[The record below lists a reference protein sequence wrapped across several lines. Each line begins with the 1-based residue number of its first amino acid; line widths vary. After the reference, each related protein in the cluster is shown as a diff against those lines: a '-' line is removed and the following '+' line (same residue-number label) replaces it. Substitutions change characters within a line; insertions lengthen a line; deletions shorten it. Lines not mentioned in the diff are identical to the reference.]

1 MNIKQ
6 VLYQISSQGIKV
18 SAEDGKL
25 KINAPKGALTAEIRE
40 LLSQNKTELLQL
52 LQQKSNN
59 FNASSIPLVSVPRNE
74 HFILS
79 YQQERLWYV
88 AQLMPDSAALNLSQ
102 AVRIKGLIDISSLQE
117 SWNQIVNRHEIIRTN
132 FALVDGSLVQEPV
145 PQLDVSLDFEDYLDL
160 STNEITAVIAKKVVQ
175 EFDQSF
181 DLYEAPLFRLKL
193 LRFSETDGVLILVCH
208 HIISDILSINLL
220 IQELLALYDASLE
233 QKESPLKELE
243 IQYGDYAIWQ
253 RQWLQGEVLD
263 KGLNYWQEQLAGVP
277 SLYPIPIDN
286 FQISRGFRGIQKGF
300 SIPTNILPA
309 VQQLSNEY
317 SITPVVF
324 FLAVFYVLISQY
336 SSKQDIVI
344 SFPVSGRVHHKLQ
357 SAIGFFADIILLRAQ
372 LTDNLTFKE
381 LLYKVKEI
389 TLEAYANQHI
399 PLNYV
404 AELVAHQTSQ
414 QYKNLFQILFD
425 YIDVGKNTQSYANFT
440 STTIEGKSPT
450 DVDLFFALL
459 KAEQEFTGILT
470 YNANLFAED
479 TITALIDSYLLIL
492 EQCLSSPET
501 KINELEL
508 SENLKVHQA
517 ELHSEERKQ
526 ALVET
531 ALKSLPEV
539 QECTILSE
547 DNQQIAYLVV
557 SGNFSGEKIHSYLK
571 SHLSPEFLPSAY
583 VPISALPWTELG
595 QIDAAALAS
604 IEVLD
609 SELIALWQEKL
620 QSHPQIEQAAVVVQP
635 HKTKASLPVHILD
648 LIPETSLNS
657 IFSTTTEAPSVEQ
670 VVSQSENPA
679 AAVPALSDGGSLAIP
694 EDAPKTL
701 TEALIQTA
709 TRYQQKEIIY
719 ILSPNQQVSQTYGS
733 LLGEAKCI
741 LNGLRDQGLQA
752 GDRIILQIECLR
764 DYFPTLWGCILGGIQ
779 PVTVA
784 VAKTYQ
790 QPNAVVKKLYNT
802 WELLEHPPI
811 LASESLLDPLQ
822 NLQQLLPLS
831 GLQVLSVQRM
841 KNYPATAEIHQTQPD
856 DVAFLQLTS
865 GSTGVPKCIQE
876 THQGIV
882 THIHAAQQFN
892 GYQADDVSINWLP
905 VDHVVPILT
914 CHFKDTY
921 LGCQQIEVAT
931 DVVLANPTVW
941 LDLMEKYRV
950 SQTWT
955 PNFGFKL
962 VSDALSK
969 VPHLN
974 WDLSSVKFF
983 MNAGEQVTPKVV
995 REFLQLVAPFGVPSQ
1010 AMQPAFGMAEV
1021 CTCMTYQNQFEPTSG
1036 IHRIQKS
1043 SLGGQLVK
1051 GEATDTDVIEFT
1063 DLGAPVP
1070 GVQIR
1075 ITDEQ
1080 NQLLPE
1086 GVIGRF
1092 QIKGKVVTPGYLN
1105 NAQANSEAFVG
1116 DGWFNSGDLG
1126 FIWDGRLTLTG
1137 REKELIII
1145 NGVNYY
1151 CYEIEDTVNNLEG
1164 VEPTFSGAVSFS
1176 EPATGTEGLAIFFTP
1191 KQQQLELNI
1200 ELIKTIRREVSSQI
1214 GITPTYVIPI
1224 SRGEFPKT
1232 TSGKIQRGRLKRML
1246 QARECQEVIKA
1257 IDIQLANNWTI
1268 PNWFYQKS
1276 WRRKEASVSLYSLEK
1291 EGRGQ
1296 RAEGRRKEGMT
1307 CFSDLIGDAK
1317 FPLGAPQVGSTLIF
1331 ADDLGLG
1338 RFLSEKLEAAS
1349 QDCIQVTFGN
1359 DFTQVS
1365 DRNYTIAP
1373 ANPQHYQELLE
1384 SIAATKTPIGRI
1396 LHLGTY
1402 QDYIEV
1408 DRESLE
1414 QSQNQGLYS
1423 LLHLVQAL
1431 EQVQGTQH
1439 QVQLLLISS
1448 YIQSV
1453 QPTDNIAY
1461 EKATVLGLLKTIPQE
1476 MPWLHCTHIDLPVAE
1491 PEVNGSYIWQE
1502 LCSVFNKIDTEIVY
1516 REGKRLVSA
1525 LEAVDL
1531 ASEEQRELPW
1541 KQGGVY
1547 LITGG
1552 LGGIGVEIAQY
1563 ILEHYQARL
1572 ILVGRTDLEQL
1583 KETRRRGDTET
1594 RRIEISQKEGDKLSE
1609 KMLAYQKLQQLP
1621 GEVIYQ
1627 AVDICD
1633 LGQLQKV
1640 VSQAVTQ
1647 WGGTQLDGIIHLAG
1661 IYHEQFLSSAT
1672 QESMAALLR
1681 PKVVGSW
1688 VLHQLLKDNAD
1699 ALFIHFS
1706 SIYGF
1711 FGATALAAYS
1721 AANSFLTAFCDYQQ
1735 AHGNQQT
1742 YSLAWSIW
1750 DETGMSRGFPMQ
1762 ELSRAK
1768 GYYAITPSQGMYSL
1782 LAALCHNHHNL
1793 LVGLDHSKPQIQR
1806 LSGDCQSLQQ
1816 LTAYFTSNE
1825 SKPDVGLLERQL
1837 GDGIGKSSSCTL
1849 VQLPEMPLTET
1860 GEIDLDLLS
1869 QSHLGQKTKQRIKP
1883 RNEVERK
1890 IAQIWQ
1896 EVLEV
1901 PQVGIFDNFFDL
1913 GGHSL
1918 LVARL
1923 INKIEQEFG
1932 KSLPLSSL
1940 FQSPTVEQLAT
1951 ILRQDSVASFSPLFP
1966 INSQGSKVP
1975 IFCIHPS
1982 GGTAFC
1988 YFELAQQL
1996 GAEQPFY
2003 GLQALGLEKGQ
2014 TPLTRVEDMANLY
2027 LSAIRE
2033 VQPNGPYILLGWSF
2047 GGVVALQMASELI
2060 SQGQQIAFLGL
2071 LDTHAPSHLPDED
2084 NLLQGEEIVLQLFGG
2099 TISLPTAKLKN
2110 LTPEEQAVVI
2120 LEQAQQANVVPPDFK
2135 VADIERLL
2143 QVFKLNYQAM
2153 LSYSPPSYPGSITLF
2168 RSEKGSLGLS
2178 QEMIAAIEP
2187 TLGWA
2192 EQAIGKLD
2200 VQTIPGYHEYM
2211 VYQPGVTVLAQKLQ
2225 ACIPQGIK
2233 V

>member
-1 MNIKQ
+1 MDLKQ
-6 VLYQISSQGIKV
+6 VLYQISRQGIKL
-18 SAEDGKL
+18 SAEEGKL
-25 KINAPKGALTAEIRE
+25 KINAPKGALTAEIRD

-52 LQQKSNN
+52 LQEKSNS
-59 FNASSIPLVSVPRNE
+59 FSASSIPLVPVPNNQS
-74 HFILS
+74 IPLS

-88 AQLMPDSAALNLSQ
+88 AQIMPDSTALNLSQ
-102 AVRIKGLIDISSLQE
+102 AARIQGSINIEVLQQ
-117 SWNQIVNRHEIIRTN
+117 SWHKIVNRYEILRTS
-132 FALVDGSLVQEPV
+132 FTFLEGALVQVSIPHLDASILV
-145 PQLDVSLDFEDYLDL
+145 EDYSSL
-160 STNEITAVIAKKVVQ
+160 SATETTAVLEKSFEQ
-175 EFDQSF
+175 ESLKSF
-181 DLYEAPLFRLKL
+181 DLSQAPLFSLKL
-193 LRFSETDGVLILVCH
+193 IKLSDTEGVLILTSH
-208 HIISDILSINLL
+208 HIINDILSINVL

-233 QKESPLKELE
+233 NRQSPLAELE
-243 IQYGDYAIWQ
+243 IQYRDYAAWQ
-253 RQWLQGEVLD
+253 RQWLQGEVLE
-263 KGLNYWQEQLAGVP
+263 KGLNYWQKQLAGVS
-277 SLYPIPIDN
+277 SLYPVPVDH
-286 FQISRGFRGIQKGF
+286 FQGSPGFRGTQKVF
-300 SIPTNILPA
+300 SIPTNILPE
-309 VQQLSNEY
+309 VQQLSNQY
-317 SITPVVF
+317 NITPVVF
-324 FLAVFYVLISQY
+324 FLSVFYVLISQY
-336 SSKQDIVI
+336 SLKQDIVV

-357 SAIGFFADIILLRAQ
+357 FAIGFFADIILLRAQ

-425 YIDVGKNTQSYANFT
+425 YIDVGKNTQTYTNFT
-440 STTIEGKSPT
+440 LTTIEGKSPT

-459 KAEQEFTGILT
+459 KADQEFRGILT
-470 YNANLFAED
+470 YNANLFEED

-492 EQCLSSPET
+492 EQCINSPEA

-508 SENLKVHQA
+508 LENLKVHQVA
-517 ELHSEERKQ
+517 LHSEERKQ
-526 ALVET
+526 ALVEA
-531 ALKSLPEV
+531 ALRSLPEV
-539 QECTILSE
+539 QECATLTR
-547 DNQQIAYLVV
+547 DDQLVAYLVV
-557 SGNFSGEKIHSYLK
+557 SGKFSVEKIDSYLK

-583 VPISALPWTELG
+583 VPISALPRTELG
-595 QIDAAALAS
+595 QIDEAALAT

-620 QSHPQIEQAAVVVQP
+620 RENSQIEQVAVVVQP
-635 HKTKASLPVHILD
+635 HQTKASLPVHILD
-648 LIPETSLNS
+648 VVPETSLTS
-657 IFSTTTEAPSVEQ
+657 IFSTTTTEAPSVEQ
-670 VVSQSENPA
+670 VVSQSENWA
-679 AAVPALSDGGSLAIP
+679 AAVPALSDGGLLTVP
-694 EDAPKTL
+694 EDAPLTL

-719 ILSPNQQVSQTYGS
+719 ILSPNQQVSQTYSS

-752 GDRIILQIECLR
+752 GDKIILQIECLR
-764 DYFPTLWGCILGGIQ
+764 DYFPALWGCILGGIQ

-811 LASESLLDPLQ
+811 LASESLLEPLQ

-841 KNYPATAEIHQTQPD
+841 NSYPATEEIHQTQPD

-892 GYQADDVSINWLP
+892 GYQTEDISLNWLP

-962 VSDALSK
+962 VSDALFK
-969 VPHLN
+969 VPHLS

-995 REFLQLVAPFGVPSQ
+995 REFLTLVAPFGVASQ

-1021 CTCMTYQNQFEPTSG
+1021 CTCMTYQNQFDSQSG

-1105 NAQANSEAFVG
+1105 NPQANSEAFVG

-1176 EPATGTEGLAIFFTP
+1176 EPETGTEGLAIFFTP
-1191 KQQQLELNI
+1191 KQQQTELNL

-1224 SRGEFPKT
+1224 SRAEFPKT

-1246 QARECQEVIKA
+1246 QAGECQEVIKA

-1276 WRRKEASVSLYSLEK
+1276 WRRKEASV
-1291 EGRGQ
+1291 
-1296 RAEGRRKEGMT
+1296 
-1307 CFSDLIGDAK
+1307 
-1317 FPLGAPQVGSTLIF
+1317 FPYLPQAGSTLILV
-1331 ADDLGLG
+1331 DNLGLG
-1338 RFLSEKLEAAS
+1338 CFLLEKLEAAS

-1359 DFTQVS
+1359 DFSQIS

-1373 ANPQHYQELLE
+1373 GSQQHYRELLE
-1384 SIAATKTPIGRI
+1384 SIAATKTPISRI
-1396 LHLGTY
+1396 IHLGTY
-1402 QDYIEV
+1402 QDYIET
-1408 DRESLE
+1408 DIASLE
-1414 QSQNQGLYS
+1414 QAQNQGLYS

-1431 EQVQGTQH
+1431 EQIQGTQY
-1439 QVQLLLISS
+1439 QVQLLFISS
-1448 YIQSV
+1448 YIQLV
-1453 QPTDNIAY
+1453 QPTDNVAY

-1476 MPWLHCTHIDLPVAE
+1476 MPWLSCTHLDLPVAE
-1491 PEVNGSYIWQE
+1491 LEVNGSYIWQE
-1502 LCSVFNKIDTEIVY
+1502 LCSVFNKLDTEIVY
-1516 REGKRLVSA
+1516 RDGKRLVSA

-1541 KQGGVY
+1541 KQGGIY
-1547 LITGG
+1547 LITGA
-1552 LGGIGVEIAQY
+1552 LGGIGVEIAKY

-1583 KETRRRGDTET
+1583 KETRR
-1594 RRIEISQKEGDKLSE
+1594 IEISQEEGDTLSE

-1621 GEVIYQ
+1621 GEVVYR
-1627 AVDICD
+1627 AVDICN
-1633 LGQLQKV
+1633 LEQVQQV
-1640 VSQAVTQ
+1640 VTQTVAQ

-1661 IYHEQFLSSAT
+1661 IYHEQFLSSET
-1672 QESMAALLR
+1672 QQSMAALLR
-1681 PKVVGSW
+1681 PKVIGTW

-1699 ALFIHFS
+1699 ALFIQFS

-1721 AANSFLTAFCDYQQ
+1721 AANSFQTAFCDYQQ
-1735 AHGNQQT
+1735 AQGNQQT

-1750 DETGMSRGFPMQ
+1750 DETGMSKGFPMQ

-1782 LAALCHNHHNL
+1782 LAALSHEHHNL
-1793 LVGLDHSKPQIQR
+1793 LLGLDHSKPQIQQW
-1806 LSGDCQSLQQ
+1806 SWDCQSLQQ

-1825 SKPDVGLLERQL
+1825 GKPDVGLLEPQVR
-1837 GDGIGKSSSCTL
+1837 DAIGKPSSCTL

-1901 PQVGIFDNFFDL
+1901 PQVGISDNFFDL

-1951 ILRQDSVASFSPLFP
+1951 ILHQDSVTSFSPLFP

-2014 TPLTRVEDMANLY
+2014 TPLTRVEDMATLY

-2060 SQGQQIAFLGL
+2060 SQSQQIAFLGL
-2071 LDTHAPSHLPDED
+2071 LDTHAPSHLPDEQ

-2110 LTPEEQAVVI
+2110 LTPDEQAVVI
-2120 LEQAQQANVVPPDFK
+2120 LEEAQQANVVPPDFK

-2143 QVFKLNYQAM
+2143 QVFKLNYEAM
-2153 LSYSPPSYPGSITLF
+2153 LRYSPPSYPGSITLF
-2168 RSEKGSLGLS
+2168 KSEKGSLGLS

-2225 ACIPQGIK
+2225 ACIPQGIQ